1 MKEGTC
7 FLCGKHGYMETHHL
21 CFGVGLRKLSEK
33 YGLTVDLCPECHRTS
48 PRAVHQCAEVA
59 NMLRAYGQKKWM
71 DETGGSIDDFRRIF
85 GKNYLMG
92 DEDESNYSDRKCDE

>member
-1 MKEGTC
+1 MEMKEC
-7 FLCGKHGYMETHHL
+7 FLCGKTCHTEVHHL
-21 CFGVGLRKLSEK
+21 LFGMGNRKLSDQ
-33 YGLTVDLCPECHRTS
+33 YHLTVDLCPECHRTS

-92 DEDESNYSDRKCDE
+92 DEDEDLGHGND